1 MQKSFSSIEIKS
13 LQAEKREIEGIAS
26 TPRTDRHG
34 DIVEPFGLDFE
45 KEAAL
50 LLNHDHSQPIG
61 TVTFGAPTP
70 HGLPFKAKIA
80 KVATPGVVKDRTDE
94 AWDSVKSGVIK
105 GVSIGF
111 IASRKDMEEL
121 PNGGRRI
128 KRASVHE
135 LSLVAV
141 PANPDAA
148 ITAFKSAQP
157 TTHKETMTRNLA
169 AEQIR
174 KAVSMT
180 QVEAILATIETDHD
194 ILAKAAVPVAT
205 TSNNPELYRPHQ
217 APGVLY
223 PPTTTPI
230 ITALAQMGA
239 PQLPPNV
246 RALTQ
251 DKLLQ
256 AAEIGEAEAVPG
268 VAPATDV
275 TLSSI
280 RRFGLLMVFEDIL
293 FAETNFSDAVVQYV
307 QDQLEMAANNAT
319 DAAMIDLFTKQGKAA
334 ASVGAAI
341 AAFDGDLRTACWIG
355 NPVTLT
361 GLQDAANPN
370 VGPRGGTYKTLQ
382 AISSLAVPHGKLILV
397 DVKRTAVFDGPQ
409 IIAKSNQADVVVDTP
424 DGPKVVRL
432 LQENKTALKITKYA
446 DAKVIA
452 APQLITLQ

>member
-34 DIVEPFGLDFE
+34 DIVEPFGLAFE

-61 TVTFGAPTP
+61 TVTFGTPTP
-70 HGLPFKAKIA
+70 HGLPFTAKIA

-148 ITAFKSAQP
+148 ITAFKSAQLV
-157 TTHKETMTRNLA
+157 THKETMIRNSA

-180 QVEAILATIETDHD
+180 HEDAVMASIDTVRSD
-194 ILAKAAVPVAT
+194 IVKASVPVAT
-205 TSNNPELYRPHQ
+205 TENNPELYRPAQ
-217 APGVLY
+217 VPGVLY
-223 PPTTTPI
+223 PPTTAPI

-239 PQLPPNV
+239 LQLPPNV

-256 AAEIGEAEAVPG
+256 AAEIGEDEGFPA
-268 VAPATDV
+268 VAPTIDAV
-275 TLSSI
+275 LSDA
-280 RRFGLLMVFEDIL
+280 RKFGVVMVFDDSIL
-293 FAETNFSDAVVQYV
+293 AATNYSAAVVQYV
-307 QDQLEMAANNAT
+307 QGQLEMAANNAT
-319 DAAMIDLFTKQGKAA
+319 DAAVIDTFTRQGKAA
-334 ASVGAAI
+334 ASVQEGI

-355 NPVTLT
+355 SPATLAT
-361 GLQDAANPN
+361 LQDAANPN
-370 VGPRGGTYKTLQ
+370 IGPRGGTYKTLQ
-382 AISSLAVPHGKLILV
+382 AIPSLAVPAGKLILV

-409 IIAKSNQADVVVDTP
+409 WIERSNQADITVDTP
-424 DGPKVVRL
+424 DGQKVVHL

-446 DAKVIA
+446 DAKIIA
-452 APQLITLQ
+452 SPQVITLQ

>member
-1 MQKSFSSIEIKS
+1 MIKESINQEIIKHLNAAQQIQWAIAENWTPAQAQEVMGVGVVPGLMQVAKS
-13 LQAEKREIEGIAS
+13 LTTDSKGVIESSRIREI
-26 TPRTDRHG
+26 
-34 DIVEPFGLDFE
+34 VE
-45 KEAAL
+45 K
-50 LLNHDHSQPIG
+50 
-61 TVTFGAPTP
+61 
-70 HGLPFKAKIA
+70 
-80 KVATPGVVKDRTDE
+80 
-94 AWDSVKSGVIK
+94 
-105 GVSIGF
+105 
-111 IASRKDMEEL
+111 
-121 PNGGRRI
+121 GGRPVVSEGLALHR
-128 KRASVHE
+128 HE
-135 LSLVAV
+135 QGPGAM
-141 PANPDAA
+141 
-148 ITAFKSAQP
+148 I
-157 TTHKETMTRNLA
+157 
-169 AEQIR
+169 
-174 KAVSMT
+174 
-180 QVEAILATIETDHD
+180 
-194 ILAKAAVPVAT
+194 AKAAVPVAT
-205 TSNNPELYRPHQ
+205 TGNNPELYRPSQ

-280 RRFGLLMVFEDIL
+280 RRFGLLMVFEDML
-293 FAETNFSDAVVQYV
+293 FAATNFSDAVVRYV

-319 DAAMIDLFTKQGKAA
+319 DAAMIDLFTKHGKAA
-334 ASVGAAI
+334 ASVKEAI

-382 AISSLAVPHGKLILV
+382 AIPSLAVPDGKLILV

-424 DGPKVVRL
+424 DGPKVIRL
-432 LQENKTALKITKYA
+432 LQENKTALKIIKYA
-446 DAKVIA
+446 DAKIIA
-452 APQLITLQ
+452 APQIITLQ

>member
-13 LQAEKREIEGIAS
+13 LRAERREIEGIAS

-34 DIVEPFGLDFE
+34 DIVEPFGLAFE

-61 TVTFGAPTP
+61 TVTFGVPTP

-111 IASRKDMEEL
+111 IASRKDMDPL

-180 QVEAILATIETDHD
+180 HAEAILASIETDHD

-205 TSNNPELYRPHQ
+205 TGNNPELYRPTQ

-256 AAEIGEAEAVPG
+256 AVEIGEGDTFPA
-268 VAPATDV
+268 VAPTIDAV
-275 TLSSI
+275 LSSF
-280 RRFGLLMVFEDIL
+280 RKFGVVMVFDDTL
-293 FAETNFSDAVVQYV
+293 LAATNYSAAVVQYV
-307 QDQLEMAANNAT
+307 QEQLEMAVNNAT
-319 DAAMIDLFTKQGKAA
+319 DAAVIDLFTKQGKAA
-334 ASVGAAI
+334 ASVKEGV

-355 NPVTLT
+355 NPTTLT
-361 GLQDAANPN
+361 GLQDAANPDI
-370 VGPRGGTYKTLQ
+370 GPRGGTYKTLQ
-382 AISSLAVPHGKLILV
+382 AVPSLAVPDGKLILV

-409 IIAKSNQADVVVDTP
+409 WIERSNQADIAVDTS
-424 DGPKVVRL
+424 DGPKVIHL

-446 DAKVIA
+446 DAKIIA
-452 APQLITLQ
+452 APQVITLQ